1 MFSYIPRPSIFA
13 HRGSKAHAPEN
24 TLAAFELAIT
34 HKADAIEL
42 DVKLCA
48 DGHVVVMHDNTV
60 DRTTDGTGPVR
71 RLPLR
76 ALKELDA
83 GSYFDFA
90 FRGEPIPTLDEVL
103 EAVGKRIPINI
114 ELTNYAA
121 PTDALPAK
129 VAELVTRHGLEKQVM
144 FSSFNPLALL
154 RARRYLPKVPVGL
167 LGLDG
172 IAGAWTRTRLA
183 DLIPH
188 EALHP
193 WVGDVDE
200 SLVKRTH
207 AGGRRL
213 HVYTVNDPEQMRNLY
228 SWGTD
233 GIFTDDPLLA
243 RQTLAAMYA

>member
-1 MFSYIPRPSIFA
+1 MFSYLPRPSIFA

-24 TLAAFELAIT
+24 TLAAFELAIV

-42 DVKLCA
+42 DVKLSG
-48 DGHVVVMHDNTV
+48 DGQVVVMHDNTV
-60 DRTTDGTGPVR
+60 DRTTDGTGAVR
-71 RLPLR
+71 KLPLA

-83 GSYFDFA
+83 GSYFDFD
-90 FRGEPIPTLDEVL
+90 FRGEPIPTLEEVL
-103 EAVGKRIPINI
+103 EAVGGRIPINI
-114 ELTNYAA
+114 ELTNLVS
-121 PTDALPAK
+121 PGDALPAK
-129 VAELVTRHGLEKQVM
+129 VAELVTRHGMEKQVM

-154 RARRYLPKVPVGL
+154 RVRRYLPKVPIGL

-172 IAGAWTRTRLA
+172 VAGAWTRTRLA

-200 SLVKRTH
+200 ALVKWTH
-207 AGGRRL
+207 RRGRRL
-213 HVYTVNDPEQMRNLY
+213 HVYTVNVPEQMRDLY
-228 SWGTD
+228 TWGAD

-243 RQTLAAMYA
+243 RETLAALYS

>member
-1 MFSYIPRPSIFA
+1 MFSYLPRPSIFA

-24 TLAAFELAIT
+24 TLAAFELAIKQ
-34 HKADAIEL
+34 KADAIEL

-48 DGHVVVMHDNTV
+48 DGHVVVMHDSTV

-71 RLPLR
+71 KLPLA

-83 GSYFDFA
+83 GSYFDVA
-90 FRGEPIPTLDEVL
+90 FRGEPIPTLEEVL

-114 ELTNYAA
+114 ELTNYAS
-121 PTDALPAK
+121 PSDSLPAK
-129 VAELVTRHGLEKQVM
+129 VAELVTRHGLERQVM
-144 FSSFNPLALL
+144 FSSFNPLALV
-154 RARRYLPKVPVGL
+154 RVRRYFPKIPNGL

-193 WVGDVDE
+193 WVGNVDE
-200 SLVKRTH
+200 ALVKWTH
-207 AGGRRL
+207 GRGRRL
-213 HVYTVNDPEQMRNLY
+213 HVYTVNDPGQMSDLY
-228 SWGTD
+228 AWGAD

-243 RQTLAAMYA
+243 RETLAAQYS